1 LNEPARTRHEP
12 NGTANRLWRI
22 FGTGL
27 SFVCFGLG
35 ALLLGF
41 TVLPILRLSSP
52 DRARGIARV
61 QRAVSFCMRLFL
73 WLMTTL
79 GVVRCEVHGRER
91 LAARGQFV
99 VANHPTLIDVVI
111 LVGLM
116 PEVDCIVKQ
125 ALWRNVFLRWPVYW
139 AGYISNAT
147 GEGLVAACEAAL
159 SAGRSLMVFPEGT
172 RSRPGEAL
180 NFQRG
185 AAQIALAARVPLRPV
200 TITCN
205 PITLFKGNAW
215 FRVPARTA
223 NFVIVVGE
231 PIPVAPFLAVG
242 EPHSLAARHLTQALT
257 QWFEQDVARQQAE
270 IATGNTAQRL
280 TRRDD
285 SL

>member
-1 LNEPARTRHEP
+1 MRTAP
-12 NGTANRLWRI
+12 GSTANRLWRI

-27 SFVCFGLG
+27 SFFFFGLG
-35 ALLLGF
+35 ALVLGF
-41 TVLPILRLSSP
+41 TVCPVLRLSSFN
-52 DRARGIARV
+52 RERGIARV
-61 QRAVSFCMRLFL
+61 QRAVSASMRLFL
-73 WLMTTL
+73 WFMKS
-79 GVVRCEVHGRER
+79 VRVLNYEVHGREK

-125 ALWRNVFLRWPVYW
+125 ALWRNIFLRWPVSW

-147 GEGLVAACEAAL
+147 GEGLIAACVAALA
-159 SAGRSLMVFPEGT
+159 AGRSLMVFPEGT
-172 RSRPGEAL
+172 RTRPGEAVH
-180 NFQRG
+180 FQRG
-185 AAQIALAARVPLRPV
+185 AAQIALAAGVPLRPV
-200 TITCN
+200 TITCD

-215 FRVPARTA
+215 FRVPARRA
-223 NFVIVVGE
+223 HFVITVGE
-231 PIPVAPFLAVG
+231 PIPVAEFAGPD
-242 EPHSLAARHLTQALT
+242 EPKTLAARHLTQALT
-257 QWFEQDVARQQAE
+257 RWFDADVARQQAE